1 MDTTAGHLV
10 QECYKRPTL
19 GLIGKVYQGWE
30 PILAQTM
37 LPKASSPTTTVST
50 FPFTFNFFVGD
61 SFKGFSSL
69 LQETSVAAAAA
80 FWAEVAGRVFD
91 DAGLFAVL
99 VDDAFGVAVDED
111 GVGAGDNDAGRL
123 VDDGD
128 GDGVALLLSFPD
140 LPWGDLPILAGE
152 SPVGALLYVPE
163 NLQSQ
168 IF

>member
-1 MDTTAGHLV
+1 
-10 QECYKRPTL
+10 
-19 GLIGKVYQGWE
+19 
-30 PILAQTM
+30 M
-37 LPKASSPTTTVST
+37 LPRASSPTTTVST

-80 FWAEVAGRVFD
+80 FWAEVAGAVFE
-91 DAGLFAVL
+91 DAGLLDGESFAVL

-140 LPWGDLPILAGE
+140 LPRGDFPILAGE

>member
-80 FWAEVAGRVFD
+80 FWAEVAGVVFE
-91 DAGLFAVL
+91 DA
-99 VDDAFGVAVDED
+99 
-111 GVGAGDNDAGRL
+111 
-123 VDDGD
+123 
-128 GDGVALLLSFPD
+128 
-140 LPWGDLPILAGE
+140 
-152 SPVGALLYVPE
+152 
-163 NLQSQ
+163 
-168 IF
+168 